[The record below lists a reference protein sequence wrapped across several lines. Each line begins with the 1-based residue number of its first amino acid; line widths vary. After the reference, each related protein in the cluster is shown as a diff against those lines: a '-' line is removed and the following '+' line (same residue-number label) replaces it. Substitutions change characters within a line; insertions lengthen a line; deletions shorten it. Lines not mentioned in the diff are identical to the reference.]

1 VNQQADIPRLTEMFS
16 KTNQFNATTN
26 RRTAEEVK
34 QLMADDE
41 FDVVSIRVEDRF
53 TNHGLTALIVMKKS
67 EEAIRVTDWLISCR
81 VLGRGIEKG
90 LMAHLGEVA
99 LKSSK
104 ATVVIDFM
112 DSGKNAQVVDFL
124 TTLAPNLTNNTGLY
138 SFDARTL
145 INQTPSWITI
155 ES

>member
-1 VNQQADIPRLTEMFS
+1 
-16 KTNQFNATTN
+16 
-26 RRTAEEVK
+26 
-34 QLMADDE
+34 
-41 FDVVSIRVEDRF
+41 
-53 TNHGLTALIVMKKS
+53 
-67 EEAIRVTDWLISCR
+67 
-81 VLGRGIEKG
+81 
-90 LMAHLGEVA
+90 MAHLGEVA